1 MTQPTPEL
9 EQRFSDW
16 QRGLTLTDKKSQSA
30 AAVAARQSDLIDAV
44 KAGSASFAGYLGQA
58 LELEPGGLGAPP
70 LPRKIDPSELR
81 DPPLQL
87 ESDLFGMWSGELH
100 ARAAAQP
107 LLWTRWH
114 LQWISEGQF
123 GERLDEAF
131 LGTLANGSEEKT
143 TEAATR
149 NLLRRLGGLPHV
161 RGKVS
166 VLNDCPLSR
175 AWWRG
180 RLALDAAGQCEGAFD
195 APIAHRVLHS
205 SNDAWARLVGD
216 SVRRITVVNHAGL
229 RAALICQYRTASR
242 DSAPVPAQEL
252 QAAVRLL
259 ARNGPALVFGAL
271 SWEELLDQAATAVA
285 QARTVAAGALP
296 EAEEGAV
303 AAAPEPNADPALKR
317 LLRRLTS

>member
-1 MTQPTPEL
+1 MNQSTPEL

-16 QRGLTLTDKKSQSA
+16 QRGLTLADKRSQS
-30 AAVAARQSDLIDAV
+30 VAEVADRQSDLIDAV
-44 KAGSASFAGYLGQA
+44 KAGSASFADYLGTA
-58 LELEPGGLGAPP
+58 LELEPGSLGAPP
-70 LPRKIDPSELR
+70 LPRRIDPSEFR

-87 ESDLFGMWSGELH
+87 EYDLHATWSSELH

-114 LQWISEGQF
+114 LQWIGEGQF

-143 TEAATR
+143 AEAATR

-180 RLALDAAGQCEGAFD
+180 RVALDAAAQCEGAFD
-195 APIAHRVLHS
+195 APTAHRVLHS

-216 SVRRITVVNHAGL
+216 SVRRITVVNHSGL
-229 RAALICQYRTASR
+229 RAALIHQYRTASR

-252 QAAVRLL
+252 QTAVRLL

-271 SWEELLDQAATAVA
+271 SWEELLDQAATALA
-285 QARTVAAGALP
+285 LARTSSAEAPP
-296 EAEEGAV
+296 EAEGTADAEV
-303 AAAPEPNADPALKR
+303 PEPNADPAIKR
-317 LLRRLTS
+317 LLRRLTN